1 MRRFHAVARLAL
13 IGTTSLT
20 LGFAMLVGVFIDGS
34 TSRAFADTSPYELY
48 CPGTPVGTLVLND
61 VVTVGSLSP
70 ASPSAEPFGLS
81 DYQIQLT
88 LPTSFVSALQVQG
101 DTSIS
106 GTLTASVA
114 PSGNVQPHPVTVG
127 PLAFD
132 LPIPGSVPS
141 SGLGLDVPPSPI
153 NVGGFFSTPETIP
166 PGSTAPPSNVELF
179 VGSTLTMTLG
189 ASGSPSTV
197 VCTAYPNDSVTPS
210 GITSSP
216 PAGSPITPEIAI
228 TNGGGTTTTTT
239 SSTTST
245 ASGSG
250 PYYLALGD
258 SVPVWNGSDSY
269 PYQIASNYSSTNP
282 GLQVVD
288 MACSSETTGTMLANS
303 LCAPAPQRSQQQE
316 AVAFLQAHQG
326 QVALIT
332 IDIGGNDLLPCV
344 NGLTVNL
351 GCIQQAESTMVQNL
365 DTILNGLRQAV
376 GPTVPIVGM
385 NYFDPFLGDW
395 LAGGSTQV
403 EANLSVSLVTNL
415 NTLLA
420 GAYQQMGAPVA
431 DVESAFS
438 TTDLTDMVSSP
449 WGEVPIAVDK
459 ACTLLDITCTT
470 GQTEGFGDDPVPAG
484 ATVIAHAFEQT
495 IGPTIGPITTTS
507 TTSTTSTT
515 LVPTTTT
522 SSTTTQAATTTT
534 APSTGT
540 TTTALNP
547 TSTAPHATTT
557 STKGAE
563 TANAGSSS
571 SSTSSRVVTAASGS
585 LAFTGSGP
593 GLNMVTLVGSVLFL
607 VGLVL
612 LVLVDVPRRVLG
624 KLSRGSRARR
634 RRRS

>member
-1 MRRFHAVARLAL
+1 
-13 IGTTSLT
+13 
-20 LGFAMLVGVFIDGS
+20 MLVGVFIDGS
-34 TSRAFADTSPYELY
+34 TSRAFANTSPYELY
-48 CPGTPVGTLVLND
+48 CPGTPVGNLVLND

-70 ASPSAEPFGLS
+70 PSPSAEPFGLS

-88 LPTSFVSALQVQG
+88 LPTSVVSAFQAQG

-106 GTLTASVA
+106 GTLTASVD
-114 PSGNVQPHPVTVG
+114 PSGNVQPGPVTVG

-132 LPIPGSVPS
+132 VPIPGSVPS
-141 SGLGLDVPPSPI
+141 SGVGLDVPLSPI
-153 NVGGFFSTPETIP
+153 NVGGFFSTPFTIA
-166 PGSTAPPSNVELF
+166 PGNTAPPSNVELF
-179 VGSTLTMTLG
+179 VGSTLTLTLE

-197 VCTAYPNDSVTPS
+197 TCTVYPNDSVTPS
-210 GITSSP
+210 GITTSP

-228 TNGGGTTTTTT
+228 TTGGGTTTTTT
-239 SSTTST
+239 SATTST
-245 ASGSG
+245 TSGSG

-365 DTILNGLRQAV
+365 DTILNGLRQTV

-385 NYFDPFLGDW
+385 NYYDPFLGDW

-420 GAYQQMGAPVA
+420 GAYQRVGAPVA
-431 DVESAFS
+431 DVESAFK
-438 TTDLTDMVSSP
+438 TTDLTDMVASQ
-449 WGEVPIAVDK
+449 WGTVPVAVDK
-459 ACTLLDITCTT
+459 ACTLLDITCTV
-470 GQTEGFGDDPVPAG
+470 GQVEGFGDDPVPAG
-484 ATVIAHAFEQT
+484 ATVIAHAFEQA
-495 IGPTIGPITTTS
+495 IGSTIGPI

-522 SSTTTQAATTTT
+522 SSTTQAATTTT
-534 APSTGT
+534 APSTAT
-540 TTTALNP
+540 TTTAPNP

-557 STKGAE
+557 STNAAQ

-571 SSTSSRVVTAASGS
+571 SSASNRVVTAASGS
-585 LAFTGSGP
+585 LAFTGTGR
-593 GLNMVTLVGSVLFL
+593 GLDMVTLVGSVLIV

-612 LVLVDVPRRVLG
+612 LVLVDAPRRALRQ
-624 KLSRGSRARR
+624 LSRVSPARR
-634 RRRS
+634 GRHS